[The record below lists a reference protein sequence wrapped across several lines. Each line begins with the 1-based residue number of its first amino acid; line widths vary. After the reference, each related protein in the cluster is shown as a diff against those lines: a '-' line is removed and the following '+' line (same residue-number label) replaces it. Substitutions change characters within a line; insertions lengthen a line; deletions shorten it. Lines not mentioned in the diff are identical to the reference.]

1 MGYKL
6 DYHIERKFYDE
17 FCGQEVY
24 MEGIHL
30 TGNSICDTVSI
41 QQGDMCITMT
51 NTQAIELRELLER
64 VS

>member
-6 DYHIERKFYDE
+6 DYYIERQFYDE
-17 FCGQEVY
+17 FGGQELY
-24 MEGIHL
+24 MEEINL
-30 TGNSICDTVSI
+30 TGNGITDTVSLK
-41 QQGDMCITMT
+41 QGDVCITMT

>member
-6 DYHIERKFYDE
+6 DYYIERQLYDE
-17 FCGQEVY
+17 FGAQELY
-24 MEGIHL
+24 MEEIHL
-30 TGNSICDTVSI
+30 TGNGITDTVSLK
-41 QQGDMCITMT
+41 QGDMYITMT